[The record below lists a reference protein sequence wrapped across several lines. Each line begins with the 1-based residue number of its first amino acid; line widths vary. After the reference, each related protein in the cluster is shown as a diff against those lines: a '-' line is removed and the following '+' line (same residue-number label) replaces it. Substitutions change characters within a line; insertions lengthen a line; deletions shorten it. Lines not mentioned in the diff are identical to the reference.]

1 MPTEGGDK
9 GLTLEDINLD
19 SGVAV
24 FMQIENHFRFAIASG
39 RLEAGERLPSVTD
52 LSERI
57 GVNPN
62 TVAKAYRDLEV
73 MGLVHA
79 RRGRGVFVSKGI
91 RAKCEEDCR
100 ARIIKGLN
108 EVVGEAKAAGMAVAE
123 LNDAVKAIYSADGG
137 LYCSMPK
144 SVAALIKQ
152 KKGGS

>member
-108 EVVGEAKAAGMAVAE
+108 EVVGEAKAAGMALSEV
-123 LNDAVKAIYSADGG
+123 NNAVKAIYAADGG
-137 LYCSMPK
+137 LYSPLPK
-144 SVAALIKQ
+144 SVAALIKP
-152 KKGGS
+152 KKS

>member
-9 GLTLEDINLD
+9 GIALEDINLD

-79 RRGRGVFVSKGI
+79 RRGRGVFVSKGV

-108 EVVGEAKAAGMAVAE
+108 EVVGEARAAGMGVTELIEAVR
-123 LNDAVKAIYSADGG
+123 AIYSAEGG
-137 LYCSMPK
+137 LYSALPK
-144 SVAALIKQ
+144 SVAGLLKP
-152 KKGGS
+152 KK